1 MSEIKSFPNNQ
12 DEYSGAEDVMR
23 WLHGRTSGVFAA
35 SGNAAVAA
43 LETPGMAIT
52 VSDGTG
58 WMSNAN
64 GDGVVWWND
73 SDSVGGAKLQ
83 LTIDAA
89 DGVLNRIDRVI
100 VEWKTTNYVDRPEI
114 KILKGAASSS
124 AVAPALTNNG
134 TIRQISLAKVSV
146 AAGTTAITASMITDE
161 RLNPDVCGIV
171 TDTLSIDTS
180 VINAQFAELLDQLRT
195 SIEQAAGS
203 EIIDGSI
210 TTPKIATGAVTSE
223 KIADSARGNASSN
236 LSSTPFSAEN
246 NGRLLIFSSSENTS
260 YTLTQS
266 LWDSLPAGFSVTIV
280 KANGANDGALTINW
294 TSMAGVWDFT
304 RGTVFYNET
313 KSLKLVRRGDTVTF
327 EKWGETNRLLISGN
341 FNTPNFFVGTNDTP
355 PSIWQPGDV
364 YLKYE

>member
-1 MSEIKSFPNNQ
+1 MANIKSFPNNR
-12 DEYSGAEDVMR
+12 DEYVGAEYAMR

-35 SGNAAVAA
+35 NNNAAVAA
-43 LETPGMAIT
+43 VQNAMAVT
-52 VSDGTG
+52 VSDGVG
-58 WMSNAN
+58 WISNSDAN
-64 GDGVVWWND
+64 GVVWWND
-73 SDSVGGAKLQ
+73 AEKTNGAKMQ

-100 VEWKTTNYVDRPEI
+100 VEWKTTDYADLPEI
-114 KILKGAASSS
+114 KILKGTPAST
-124 AVAPALTNNG
+124 ADAPSLTNN
-134 TIRQISLAKVSV
+134 TTQRQISLAQILV
-146 AAGTTAITASMITDE
+146 AAGTTSITASMITDE
-161 RLNPDVCGIV
+161 RQNPSVCGLV

-180 VINAQFAELLDQLRT
+180 VINAQFEELLDQLRT

-223 KIADSARGNASSN
+223 KIADSARGNASSD
-236 LSSTPFSAEN
+236 LSATPFSAGN

-280 KANGANDGALTINW
+280 KANGADSGALTINW

-304 RGTVFYNET
+304 RGTVYYNKT
-313 KSLKLVRRGDTVTF
+313 SSLKLVRRGDTVTF
-327 EKWGETNRLLISGN
+327 EKWGNTNRLLISGN
-341 FNTPNFFVGTNDTP
+341 FNTPNFYKGTSATP
-355 PSIWQPGDV
+355 PADWQPGDI
-364 YLKYE
+364 YLQYQ